1 MKRLADQLR
10 SAVREMAYKTSVD
23 QLKKRGLNQVNVVS
37 LDRIVVLIE
46 EAVHRSLR
54 QHLLGAER
62 DRVVDAT
69 KEEFLRL
76 MRSNEQLESEASELR
91 RTQVRAQEE
100 IDHLRRELADSSQQ
114 LDAKLAQAAFST
126 QAQVVGENE
135 ALAARFSE
143 LFASLSE
150 GGDIDPQALRDGAF
164 AILLQF
170 ADAERREAL
179 MAKEAARD
187 RDVEL
192 LQRRI
197 AKLSTTLEESEQRM
211 AKLAA
216 LKNVDPGISS
226 IYREVQGL
234 DPAAELFQKKS
245 ALMADIFKA
254 NLALQKGPKT

>member
-91 RTQVRAQEE
+91 RTQVRATEE
-100 IDHLRRELADSSQQ
+100 IDQLRRDLSESSQQ
-114 LDAKLAQAAFST
+114 LDAKLAQASFLS
-126 QAQVVGENE
+126 QAQVAGENE
-135 ALAARFSE
+135 ALAARFQE
-143 LFASLSE
+143 LFARLSE
-150 GGDIDPQALRDGAF
+150 AGNVDPAALRDGAL
-164 AILLQF
+164 AILMQF
-170 ADAERREAL
+170 ADSERREAL

-197 AKLSTTLEESEQRM
+197 AKLSTTLEQSEQRM
-211 AKLAA
+211 ARLAA

-226 IYREVQGL
+226 VFREVQGL
-234 DPAAELFQKKS
+234 DPAVELFEKKT
-245 ALMADIFKA
+245 ALMADIFRA